1 MTFPAITVF
10 ADRFERKNKMEKKK
24 LYEKV
29 RACDNICGTH
39 MALNCPQTTE
49 ILGSLGFDFIWVDT
63 EHTSAG
69 YQDLYYHIKGAQA
82 AGTPVIVRV
91 PMHDRNFVKKVLEM
105 GVDGIIF
112 PMVDTPEEAARDMSY
127 VMYPPEGIRGFGP
140 LGAVRWGLDDLDEYI
155 KTSNERLCRFIQI
168 ETITAVKNL
177 PEIVKNPYI
186 DGYIFGPCDLS
197 GSIGELNQVFGEHN
211 VALIKE
217 AIAILKANHKCIGV
231 STGSDDPKILQ
242 FWHDLGINMIST
254 GVDYAYMM
262 KAAMANLKNIREIQ
276 K

>member
-1 MTFPAITVF
+1 MN
-10 ADRFERKNKMEKKK
+10 RERK

-29 RACDNICGTH
+29 RASEHICGTH

-49 ILGSLGFDFIWVDT
+49 ILGSVGFDFIWVDT
-63 EHTSAG
+63 EHTAAS

-112 PMVDTPEEAARDMSY
+112 PMVNTPQEAEEDMSY
-127 VMYPPEGIRGFGP
+127 VMYPPRGVRGFGP
-140 LGAVRWGLDDLDEYI
+140 LAAVHWGADDLDTYI
-155 KTSNERLCRFIQI
+155 RNADERLCRFIQI
-168 ETITAVKNL
+168 ETEQAVKNL
-177 PEIVKNPYI
+177 PQIVQNPYI

-197 GSIGELNQVFGEHN
+197 GSIGELNNVFGERN
-211 VALIKE
+211 IALIRE
-217 AIAILKANHKCIGV
+217 AIAILQTNGKCIGV

-254 GVDYAYMM
+254 GVDYDYMRR
-262 KAAMANLKNIREIQ
+262 AAVKNLDNIRKIQ
-276 K
+276 SH

>member
-1 MTFPAITVF
+1 MSS
-10 ADRFERKNKMEKKK
+10 EKK

-29 RACDNICGTH
+29 RSAQQICGTH

-49 ILGSLGFDFIWVDT
+49 ILGSVGFDFIWVDT
-63 EHTSAG
+63 EHTAAS

-112 PMVDTPEEAARDMSY
+112 PMVNTPEEAERDMSY
-127 VMYPPEGIRGFGP
+127 VMYPPHGIRGFGP
-140 LGAVRWGLDDLDEYI
+140 LAAVHWGADDLQEYI
-155 KTSNERLCRFIQI
+155 DHSDERLCRFIQI
-168 ETITAVKNL
+168 ETAQAVKNL

-197 GSIGELNQVFGEHN
+197 GSIGELNNVFGEHTI
-211 VALIKE
+211 ALIKE
-217 AIAILKANHKCIGV
+217 AIAILKENKKCIGV
-231 STGSDDPKILQ
+231 STGSDDPAVLQ

-254 GVDYAYMM
+254 GVDYDYMRR
-262 KAAMANLKNIREIQ
+262 AAVKNLANIRKIQ
-276 K
+276 EN